1 MMTNQYALAGRLQ
14 DMLFEVEQM
23 RVRTGYYD
31 RDTALEEALSTV
43 AGALD
48 EAIDAFNYADE
59 FERPYSDVDPC
70 EAAKAEAELKMF
82 LATC

>member
-1 MMTNQYALAGRLQ
+1 MKTNQYAIAGRLQ
-14 DMLFEVEQM
+14 SMLFEIEQL

-59 FERPYSDVDPC
+59 FERPYSDLDPC
-70 EAAKAEAELKMF
+70 EVAKVEEERKWMMAQ
-82 LATC
+82 